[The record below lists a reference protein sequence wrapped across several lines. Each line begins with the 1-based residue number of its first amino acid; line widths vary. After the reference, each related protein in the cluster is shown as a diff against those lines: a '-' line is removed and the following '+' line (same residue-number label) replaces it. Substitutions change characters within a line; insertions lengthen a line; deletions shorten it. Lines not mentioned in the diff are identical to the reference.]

1 MQIARNCRES
11 SRSKL
16 SRIYPVCTRPYALT
30 PTLSPREREF
40 TTDDAAASI
49 LLDQTAA

>member
-16 SRIYPVCTRPYALT
+16 SRIYPVCTGPYALT

-40 TTDDAAASI
+40 TAVVATASI
-49 LLDQTAA
+49 ELDNL